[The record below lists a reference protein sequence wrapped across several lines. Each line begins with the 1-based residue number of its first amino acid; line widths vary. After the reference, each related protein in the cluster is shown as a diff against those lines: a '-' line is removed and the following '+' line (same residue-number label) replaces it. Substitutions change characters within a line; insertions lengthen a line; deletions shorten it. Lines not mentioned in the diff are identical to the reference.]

1 MTTRRTFLLAGT
13 AGAAALTVA
22 WWLRS
27 TPERTAGTGA
37 DAPLAALDPSAP
49 AIVAAIVPVMLAGA
63 LPDDDAARAGALRE
77 SVTNVGRAIGGLPPA
92 AQKEM
97 AELFAL
103 LGLPATR
110 VALAGIGTPWDEASP
125 AAVAAFLERWRTSRF
140 MLLRSAYDALHQLI
154 LAAWYGNESAWKAI
168 GYPGPPEIQ

>member
-1 MTTRRTFLLAGT
+1 MTSRRTFLLAGT

-22 WWLRS
+22 WRLRG
-27 TPERTAGTGA
+27 TPERAAAPGAGA
-37 DAPLAALDPSAP
+37 SLAALDPAAP
-49 AIVAAIVPVMLAGA
+49 AIVAALVPVMLAGA
-63 LPDDDAARAGALRE
+63 LPEDAAAREGAVRE
-77 SVTNVGRAIGGLPPA
+77 TAANVGRAIGGLPPA

-110 VALAGIGTPWDEASP
+110 IALAGIGTPWEEAPP

-140 MLLRSAYDALHQLI
+140 MLLRSAYDALHQLVI
-154 LAAWYGNESAWKAI
+154 AAWYGNPNAWKAI
-168 GYPGPPEIQ
+168 GYPGPPQV